1 MKLYKNAAM
10 VLALSMLAQQV
21 GTLHVIAKTTTKH
34 DSLIH
39 RHQQLNT
46 KDDATEDS
54 ILPSQQEVLSGNQHQ
69 VQPIVY
75 TTTITIPIYQPVVMP
90 VAPITNQQVPQDS
103 STEQNFEEVPSTEE
117 AQFEI
122 VNEPQAI
129 VEQTI
134 SEQTPQ
140 SFSSTPEVNEVVTS
154 IEEPV
159 IQIEQTG
166 EEQFKD
172 VNLSPNVESSQP
184 SGQAFESTEETQVQT
199 STSNA
204 IVVDQNTQFDHE
216 IDFVEEPQQV
226 EPSQPDSNEDSNQM
240 EDNDALVPGLDDD
253 DFEWDDE
260 FIEPP
265 VAIKPGE
272 PGRSGRS

>member
-75 TTTITIPIYQPVVMP
+75 TTTITIPIYQPVIMP

-140 SFSSTPEVNEVVTS
+140 SFSSTSEVNEVVTS

-159 IQIEQTG
+159 IQIEQTE
-166 EEQFKD
+166 EEQFED
-172 VNLSPNVESSQP
+172 VNSSPNVESSQP

-240 EDNDALVPGLDDD
+240 EDNDALVPG
-253 DFEWDDE
+253 
-260 FIEPP
+260 
-265 VAIKPGE
+265 
-272 PGRSGRS
+272 

>member
-1 MKLYKNAAM
+1 MCIRQ
-10 VLALSMLAQQV
+10 ALRSP
-21 GTLHVIAKTTTKH
+21 
-34 DSLIH
+34 
-39 RHQQLNT
+39 
-46 KDDATEDS
+46 S
-54 ILPSQQEVLSGNQHQ
+54 INLSSCQF
-69 VQPIVY
+69 
-75 TTTITIPIYQPVVMP
+75 
-90 VAPITNQQVPQDS
+90 APITNQQVPQDS

-134 SEQTPQ
+134 SEKTPQ

-159 IQIEQTG
+159 IQIEQIG
-166 EEQFKD
+166 EEQFED
-172 VNLSPNVESSQP
+172 VNSSPNVESSQP

-272 PGRSGRS
+272 PEDPEDPNVEPPTEPQPGPTPHPGDNYQPDDTYDPNLPGLPFDSIVGSDSVLSIKRKFIQ